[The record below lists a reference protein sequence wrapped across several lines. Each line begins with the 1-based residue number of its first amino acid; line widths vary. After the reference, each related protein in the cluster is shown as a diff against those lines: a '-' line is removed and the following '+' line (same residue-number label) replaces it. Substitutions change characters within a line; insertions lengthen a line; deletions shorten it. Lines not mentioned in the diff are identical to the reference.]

1 MPPGPFPP
9 LFPASQIYSRPGP
22 SRLRSGP
29 RPLWLHLMAISAYG
43 MSLPAAFWRLNN
55 GLSDWN
61 RNLPPQTL
69 AEWTK
74 LIHEWGQQQNH
85 PALQKDIQSQ
95 VEAQQRLAIEGILR
109 YRAHPYLPDAGTP
122 PAVIGSEGSSR
133 LLSYRKTESDKPL
146 LLVIPSLV
154 NQAHIL
160 DLDKKTSFVR
170 TLADRGY
177 PVILLDWGTPGP
189 LEQDF
194 SLSDYISRLLR
205 LIEGGIDPQQIVLVG
220 YCMGGLLALAAA
232 LALKTR
238 LKHRNH
244 PKACI
249 SIATPWD
256 FSKAGGVTPDDPATR
271 LWIKWMEV
279 LGPGLK
285 AGHPLPAE
293 LLQAWFAMRD
303 PMLVIKK
310 FSAFAQM
317 DPSSEAAHQFVALE
331 DWAAAGVPMA
341 GPAAYEALQGW
352 YIENQPFHGKWEVN
366 GKQVKPGD
374 LNIPALCLSAQ
385 RDRIVPAASSGALA
399 AQIPHAETTTMETG
413 HVGMMAKPDRLNRLV
428 ARIIHFLERSWP

>member
-1 MPPGPFPP
+1 MPSSP
-9 LFPASQIYSRPGP
+9 FPASQIYSRPASFKP
-22 SRLRSGP
+22 GP
-29 RPLWLHLMAISAYG
+29 RPLWLHLMAISTYG

-55 GLSDWN
+55 GLSGWN
-61 RNLPPQTL
+61 HTLPPQIL

-74 LIHEWGQQQNH
+74 LIKEWGQQQH
-85 PALQKDIQSQ
+85 PALQKDIQQ
-95 VEAQQRLAIEGILR
+95 KIEAQQRLAIEGILR
-109 YRAHPYLPDAGTP
+109 YRAHPYRADAGQA

-133 LLSYRKTESDKPL
+133 LLFYKEARGQNGSDKPL

-160 DLDKKTSFVR
+160 DLDKKTSFAC

-177 PVILLDWGTPGP
+177 PVVLLDWGTPGP
-189 LEQDF
+189 LEQSF
-194 SLSDYISRLLR
+194 SLSDYIARLLR
-205 LIEGGIDPQQIVLVG
+205 LVEGAIDPQPIVLVG

-232 LALKTR
+232 LAMKDQPKYR
-238 LKHRNH
+238 DH
-244 PKACI
+244 PKAYI
-249 SIATPWD
+249 GIATPWD

-271 LWIKWMEV
+271 LWIKWLEV

-317 DPSSEAAHQFVALE
+317 DPSSEAAQQFVALE
-331 DWAAAGVPMA
+331 DWAAAGVPLA

-399 AQIPHAETTTMETG
+399 AHIPHAETVEMEAG

-428 ARIIHFLERSWP
+428 ARITDFLERL

>member
-1 MPPGPFPP
+1 MPSNPFPGPFPA
-9 LFPASQIYSRPGP
+9 LFKP
-22 SRLRSGP
+22 GP
-29 RPLWLHLMAISAYG
+29 RPLWLHLMAISTYG
-43 MSLPAAFWRLNN
+43 TSLPAAFWRLNN
-55 GLSDWN
+55 GLSGWN
-61 RNLPPQTL
+61 HNLPPQIL
-69 AEWTK
+69 ADWTK
-74 LIHEWGQQQNH
+74 LIQEWGQQQNH
-85 PALQKDIQSQ
+85 PALQKDIEKK

-109 YRAHPYLPDAGTP
+109 YRAHPYCADAGTP

-133 LLSYRKTESDKPL
+133 LLSYGNTESGKTESDKPL

-177 PVILLDWGTPGP
+177 PVVLLDWGAPGP
-189 LEQDF
+189 LEQNF
-194 SLSDYISRLLR
+194 SLSDYIARLLR
-205 LIEGGIDPQQIVLVG
+205 LVEGAINPQPIVLVG
-220 YCMGGLLALAAA
+220 YCMGGLLALAAT
-232 LALKTR
+232 LAMKDQP
-238 LKHRNH
+238 KHRDH
-244 PKACI
+244 SKAYI
-249 SIATPWD
+249 GIATPWD

-271 LWIKWMEV
+271 LWIKWLEV

-317 DPSSEAAHQFVALE
+317 DPSSQAAEQFVALE
-331 DWAAAGVPMA
+331 DWAAAGVPLA

-352 YIENQPFHGKWEVN
+352 YIENQPFHGKWSVN
-366 GKQVKPGD
+366 GRHIHPGD
-374 LNIPALCLSAQ
+374 LKIPALCLSAR
-385 RDRIVPAASSGALA
+385 RDRIVPADSSGALA
-399 AQIPHAETTTMETG
+399 AQIPHAEATTMETG

-428 ARIIHFLERSWP
+428 ARIIHFLERS

>member
-1 MPPGPFPP
+1 MPSSP
-9 LFPASQIYSRPGP
+9 FPASQIYSRPAP
-22 SRLRSGP
+22 FKPGP
-29 RPLWLHLMAISAYG
+29 RPLWLHLMAISTYG

-55 GLSDWN
+55 GLSGWN
-61 RNLPPQTL
+61 HTLPPQIL

-74 LIHEWGQQQNH
+74 LIEEWGQQQNH
-85 PALQKDIQSQ
+85 PALQKDIQKKI
-95 VEAQQRLAIEGILR
+95 EAQQRLAIEGILR
-109 YRAHPYLPDAGTP
+109 YRAHPYLPDAGQM
-122 PAVIGSEGSSR
+122 PAVIESEGSSR
-133 LLSYRKTESDKPL
+133 LLSYGKTESGKTESGKPL

-177 PVILLDWGTPGP
+177 PVVLLDWGTPG
-189 LEQDF
+189 LHEQNF
-194 SLSDYISRLLR
+194 SLSDYIARLLR
-205 LIEGGIDPQQIVLVG
+205 LVEGAIDPQPIVLVG
-220 YCMGGLLALAAA
+220 YCMGGLLALAAT
-232 LALKTR
+232 LAMKDQP
-238 LKHRNH
+238 KYGHH
-244 PKACI
+244 PKAYI
-249 SIATPWD
+249 GIATPWD
-256 FSKAGGVTPDDPATR
+256 FSKAGGVTADDPATR
-271 LWIKWMEV
+271 LWIKWLEV

-317 DPSSEAAHQFVALE
+317 DPLSEAAEQFVALE
-331 DWAAAGVPMA
+331 DWAAAGVPLA

-352 YIENQPFHGKWEVN
+352 YIENQPFHGKWLVN
-366 GKQVKPGD
+366 GSAVRPGD

-399 AQIPHAETTTMETG
+399 AHIPHAETVEMEAG

-428 ARIIHFLERSWP
+428 AWITDFLERL